1 MATSGTKTSTLF
13 VDEIIDEALS
23 RIGSEPT
30 TGKEASSARRT
41 LNIMMRE
48 WANRGIQLWTIDEA
62 TQTVTEGTANYT
74 LDSFTLDILEAVI
87 SRTENSDRTDFQMD
101 RMNREDYLNIPVKAN
116 KGRPSQFFLDMQ
128 RAAPVVY
135 LYPTPDNST
144 DVFRYSRRNRI
155 QDITASTETIDIPD
169 SFLPCAVSGLTYYMA
184 QKRPQIDINRR
195 QELKAY
201 YEQDWEKARE
211 EDRERASFF
220 IQPKVRGYA

>member
-23 RIGSEPT
+23 RVGSEPT
-30 TGKEASSARRT
+30 TGKEASSARRS

-48 WANRGIQLWTIDEA
+48 WANRGIQLWTIDES

-87 SRTENSDRTDFQMD
+87 SRTESSTRTDFQMD
-101 RMNREDYLNIPVKAN
+101 RVNREDFLNIPVKTT

-128 RAAPVVY
+128 RSAPVVY
-135 LYPTPDNST
+135 FYPTPDNST

-169 SFLPCAVSGLTYYMA
+169 SYLPCAVSGLAYYMG

-195 QELKAY
+195 QELKLQ
-201 YEQDWEKARE
+201 YEEEFKRAIDDGREKVDLKIYPKLAR
-211 EDRERASFF
+211 A
-220 IQPKVRGYA
+220 

>member
-23 RIGSEPT
+23 RVGSEPT
-30 TGKEASSARRT
+30 TGKEASSARRS

-48 WANRGIQLWTIDEA
+48 WANRGIQLWTIDET
-62 TQTVTEGTANYT
+62 TQTLTEGTANYT

-87 SRTENSDRTDFQMD
+87 SRTESSTRTDFQMD
-101 RMNREDYLNIPVKAN
+101 RVNREDFLNIPVKTT

-128 RAAPVVY
+128 RSSPVVY
-135 LYPTPDNST
+135 FYPTPDNST

-155 QDITASTETIDIPD
+155 EDITASTETIDIPD
-169 SFLPCAVSGLTYYMA
+169 SYLPCAVSGLAFYMS

-195 QELKAY
+195 QELKLQ
-201 YEQDWEKARE
+201 YEEEFKRAIDDGREKVDLKIYPKLAR
-211 EDRERASFF
+211 A
-220 IQPKVRGYA
+220 

>member
-13 VDEIIDEALS
+13 VDEIID
-23 RIGSEPT
+23 
-30 TGKEASSARRT
+30 
-41 LNIMMRE
+41 
-48 WANRGIQLWTIDEA
+48 GIQLWTIDET
-62 TQTVTEGTANYT
+62 TQTLTEGTANYT

-87 SRTENSDRTDFQMD
+87 SRTENSQRTDFQMS
-101 RMNREDYLNIPVKAN
+101 RINREDYLNIPVKST

-128 RAAPVVY
+128 RAAPVIY

-195 QELKAY
+195 QELKLQ
-201 YEQDWEKARE
+201 YEEEFKRAIDDGREKVDLKIYPKLAR
-211 EDRERASFF
+211 A
-220 IQPKVRGYA
+220 